1 MRLAGEGSDVTSRVY
16 LYDADGRDREIQLDA
31 ATLPQLGE
39 HNLVWIDVEHPD
51 ADEIARLSDA
61 MEVDPG
67 CFALPSAGDEPNL
80 DNYGNYFRFWV
91 EAAPRH
97 GDPREPGPADALR
110 HAENGNGTADA
121 ATGGRIDFLVGPRWL
136 VTIHDAP
143 VPCLERFRDQ
153 DKAETMIGLLSPQAL
168 AASLLDWHLGEFF
181 QEVSRI
187 ETSVDRLD
195 ERVLR
200 EASNSSLLGRMV
212 AMRRRVSKLRGLLV
226 RQRSIFYGLSRPD
239 FALVTDAGALPFY
252 QSLAGRFERALD
264 EIERARD
271 LVTGSFELFTS
282 RSSQQTN
289 DLVKILTFITA
300 IIGFCAAV
308 AGLLGMNFQL
318 AIFRSGT
325 SGFLA
330 VTGSLVLVALASL
343 IYARHRRWI

>member
-1 MRLAGEGSDVTSRVY
+1 MTSRVY

-31 ATLPQLGE
+31 STIPALGE

-51 ADEIARLSDA
+51 ADEIARLCAALQLTPD
-61 MEVDPG
+61 
-67 CFALPSAGDEPNL
+67 CLALPSAGDEPSL
-80 DNYGNYFRFWV
+80 DNYGEHFRFWL
-91 EAAPRH
+91 EAAPKH
-97 GDPREPGPADALR
+97 GDPREPGTVNATPR
-110 HAENGNGTADA
+110 AENGNGAADPA
-121 ATGGRIDFLVGPRWL
+121 PGGRIDFLVGLRWL

-143 VPCLERFRDQ
+143 VACLERFRDQ

-187 ETSVDRLD
+187 ETSIDRLD

-200 EASNSSLLGRMV
+200 EASSSSLLGRMV

-226 RQRSIFYGLSRPD
+226 RQRGVFYGLSRPD

-308 AGLLGMNFQL
+308 AGLLGMNFEL

-330 VTGSLVLVALASL
+330 VTGSLVLVAIMSL
-343 IYARHRRWI
+343 IYARRRRWI